1 MKVMADI
8 LEQIVAHKRMELRE
22 MKRKLPLERLR
33 QWWNASWP
41 NRAAKELPR

>member
-22 MKRKLPLERLR
+22 MKRRLPLERLR
-33 QWWNASWP
+33 QMVERRLAGQGHHC
-41 NRAAKELPR
+41 RV